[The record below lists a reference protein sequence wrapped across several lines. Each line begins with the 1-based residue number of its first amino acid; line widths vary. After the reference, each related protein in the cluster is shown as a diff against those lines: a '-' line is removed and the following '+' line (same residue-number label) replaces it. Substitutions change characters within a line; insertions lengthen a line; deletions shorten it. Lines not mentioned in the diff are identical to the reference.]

1 MKKFLYNWKFYS
13 FGREQYQQCMNN
25 AFINNL
31 QNLKQGNLIIAIY
44 AVLYAIIP
52 LFAEGLNFFRV
63 GVCLLVA
70 FIAMLIY
77 LLSHYVMQ
85 QVNVKNHVIYLLI
98 TFYYFNLMFFGI
110 YQSIWTNPDKPASV
124 IYAFL
129 VIALL
134 LFINP
139 PQFNFFLTLGASAVF
154 VIFAILKKDFQIW
167 IYDIV
172 HIAIAGSI
180 SIFFSWQ
187 ISKLRMGL
195 ELSANQLEEERNK
208 YEDQSITDEL
218 TRLRNKRDFSNTFQR
233 YLSNY
238 RSSDDF
244 ICIAIADIDFFKFY
258 NDHYGHLKGDDCLR
272 TIGVVLNNLKDD
284 LGIYTARVGGEEF
297 AALWFEKDVANVD
310 KVINH
315 WIEAIKA
322 QAIPH
327 EKSKVNS
334 LVTMSIG
341 VYISKCGAYQDT
353 KILYDLADKAL
364 YTAKQG
370 GRNAAIING
379 DNIKEYKI
387 SLKKD

>member
-1 MKKFLYNWKFYS
+1 MRKFLYNWQFYS
-13 FGREQYQQCMNN
+13 FGREQYQQCMND
-25 AFINNL
+25 AFIHNL
-31 QNLKQGNLIIAIY
+31 QNLKLGNVIVAIY
-44 AVLYAIIP
+44 AVLYTIIP
-52 LFAEGLNFFRV
+52 LIAEGLHFFRV
-63 GVCLLVA
+63 GVCLVVA
-70 FIAMLIY
+70 FIAMLIFFISNY
-77 LLSHYVMQ
+77 IMQ
-85 QVNVKNHVIYLLI
+85 QINVKNKVIYLLI
-98 TFYYFNLMFFGI
+98 TFYYLNLMFFGI

-139 PQFNFFLTLGASAVF
+139 PQFNFILTLSASTVF
-154 VIFAILKKDFQIW
+154 VIFAVIVKDYHIW

-172 HIAIAGSI
+172 HIVIAASV

-195 ELSANQLEEERNK
+195 ELSASQLEEERNK

-272 TIGVVLNNLKDD
+272 SIGGVLNGLKED

-297 AALWFEKDVANVD
+297 AALWFEKDVNNVD
-310 KVINH
+310 SVISR
-315 WIEAIKA
+315 WFSSVKT
-322 QAIPH
+322 QKIPH
-327 EKSKVNS
+327 EKSKVNEF
-334 LVTMSIG
+334 VTMSIG
-341 VYISKCGAYQDT
+341 VYVSRCGAYQDT
-353 KILYDLADKAL
+353 KVLYDLADKAL

-370 GRNAAIING
+370 GRNCAVVCG
-379 DNIKEYKI
+379 DNMKEYKI
-387 SLKKD
+387 SLKDD